1 MSECNAVTFNDQFIL
16 DLVKQDL
23 QKWTVTPQQTA
34 FLSSLIAVAKTEIT
48 REGVTLDM
56 TSLDDVQTVAMYAA
70 YLYRKR
76 AEQENGMPRMLRYRL
91 NNRIFAEKTA
101 KE

>member
-34 FLSSLIAVAKTEIT
+34 FLTTLIAVAKTEIT
-48 REGVTLDM
+48 REGITIDM
-56 TSLDDVQTVAMYAA
+56 TSLDDIQTIAMYAA

-76 AEQENGMPRMLRYRL
+76 AEDSNGMPRMLRYRL
-91 NNRIFAEKTA
+91 NNRVFAEKTKA
-101 KE
+101 E

>member
-1 MSECNAVTFNDQFIL
+1 MSECKTVTFNDQFIL

-34 FLSSLIAVAKTEIT
+34 FLTTLIAVAKTEIT

-101 KE
+101 TE